1 MKIEISIDRES
12 KVYELKALSLFAESL
27 ASGRHIE
34 EAAGAVPAPSVPETG
49 LKYRD
54 FEKGRV
60 ISIGKPSAVEP
71 IVAAVEPIVAEK
83 VTEFANEMAEAEV
96 AGGGHTQQNKIEALA
111 DKVAEATQVKEEPEE
126 YTIEAVISMTEEEMK
141 NVSTPILIEALASFG
156 IDPTT
161 RPGKNTNAK
170 LRGLLLSAIAEAEKE
185 EEATEKDEAEKVE
198 DIKPQEDSDVPT
210 VEAQDESTA
219 AEEDPE
225 EVTIDM
231 LRNIA
236 RSLIAANKR
245 KVIAAAFEACG
256 CSNFS
261 TLKNKDY
268 TKFYDL
274 CKKG

>member
-34 EAAGAVPAPSVPETG
+34 EVAGAVPTAPVPETG
-49 LKYRD
+49 RK
-54 FEKGRV
+54 FHNIETGRV
-60 ISIGKPSAVEP
+60 ISLEKPASLEP
-71 IVAAVEPIVAEK
+71 V
-83 VTEFANEMAEAEV
+83 VTEKAKEAVQEAPEGGPKESPVQEAVQSDEPTVEDVLKMTEDEMKSV
-96 AGGGHTQQNKIEALA
+96 PTTVLVEAL
-111 DKVAEATQVKEEPEE
+111 
-126 YTIEAVISMTEEEMK
+126 
-141 NVSTPILIEALASFG
+141 NSFG
-156 IDPTT
+156 IDPTA

-170 LRGLLLSAIAEAEKE
+170 LRGLLLSAIAEADNESAAAE
-185 EEATEKDEAEKVE
+185 ETNNADE
-198 DIKPQEDSDVPT
+198 IKPQEDPEVP
-210 VEAQDESTA
+210 APDESTA
-219 AEEDPE
+219 AEESPE

-231 LRNIA
+231 LRDIA

-245 KVIAAAFEACG
+245 KVIAEAFEACG

-268 TKFYDL
+268 VKFYDL

>member
-34 EAAGAVPAPSVPETG
+34 EVAGAVPTAPVPETG
-49 LKYRD
+49 RK
-54 FEKGRV
+54 FHNIETGRV
-60 ISIGKPSAVEP
+60 ISLEKPTSLEP
-71 IVAAVEPIVAEK
+71 V
-83 VTEFANEMAEAEV
+83 VTEKA
-96 AGGGHTQQNKIEALA
+96 K
-111 DKVAEATQVKEEPEE
+111 
-126 YTIEAVISMTEEEMK
+126 EAVQEAPEGGPKESPVQEAVQSDEPTVQDVLKMTEEEMK
-141 NVSTPILIEALASFG
+141 SVPTTVLVEALNSFG

-170 LRGLLLSAIAEAEKE
+170 LRGLLLSAIAEADNESATAE
-185 EEATEKDEAEKVE
+185 ETNNAEE
-198 DIKPQEDSDVPT
+198 IKPQEDPEVP
-210 VEAQDESTA
+210 APDESTA
-219 AEEDPE
+219 AEESPE

-231 LRNIA
+231 LRDIA

-268 TKFYDL
+268 VKFYDL

>member
-34 EAAGAVPAPSVPETG
+34 EVAGAVPPVPAEDAPRSGNFETG
-49 LKYRD
+49 RIINLGRSAT
-54 FEKGRV
+54 FEPV
-60 ISIGKPSAVEP
+60 
-71 IVAAVEPIVAEK
+71 
-83 VTEFANEMAEAEV
+83 VTEKA
-96 AGGGHTQQNKIEALA
+96 K
-111 DKVAEATQVKEEPEE
+111 
-126 YTIEAVISMTEEEMK
+126 EAVQESPEGGPKEAPVQEAPKDYTDMVQDVLKMTEEEMK
-141 NVSTPILIEALASFG
+141 SAPTTVLVEALNSFG

-170 LRGLLLSAIAEAEKE
+170 LRGLLLSAIAEADNESAAAE
-185 EEATEKDEAEKVE
+185 ETNNAEE
-198 DIKPQEDSDVPT
+198 IKPQEDPEVP
-210 VEAQDESTA
+210 APDESTA
-219 AEEDPE
+219 AEEAPE

-231 LRNIA
+231 LRDIA

-245 KVIAAAFEACG
+245 KVIAEAFEACG

-268 TKFYDL
+268 VKFYDL

>member
-34 EAAGAVPAPSVPETG
+34 EVAGAVPAAPVPETG
-49 LKYRD
+49 RK
-54 FEKGRV
+54 FHNIETGRV
-60 ISIGKPSAVEP
+60 ISLEKPASLEP
-71 IVAAVEPIVAEK
+71 V
-83 VTEFANEMAEAEV
+83 VTEKA
-96 AGGGHTQQNKIEALA
+96 K
-111 DKVAEATQVKEEPEE
+111 
-126 YTIEAVISMTEEEMK
+126 EAVQESPEGGPKEAPVQEAPKDYTDMVQDVLKMTEEEMK
-141 NVSTPILIEALASFG
+141 SVPTTVLVEALNSFG
-156 IDPTT
+156 IDSTT

-170 LRGLLLSAIAEAEKE
+170 LRGLLLSAIAEADNES
-185 EEATEKDEAEKVE
+185 AAAEAEE
-198 DIKPQEDSDVPT
+198 TNNAEEIKPQEDPEVP
-210 VEAQDESTA
+210 APDESTA
-219 AEEDPE
+219 AEEAPE

-231 LRNIA
+231 LRDIA

-245 KVIAAAFEACG
+245 KVIAEAFEACG

-268 TKFYDL
+268 VKFYDL

>member
-1 MKIEISIDRES
+1 M
-12 KVYELKALSLFAESL
+12 FAESL

-34 EAAGAVPAPSVPETG
+34 EVAGAVPPVPAEDAPRSGNFETG
-49 LKYRD
+49 
-54 FEKGRV
+54 RV
-60 ISIGKPSAVEP
+60 VNIGKSAAFEP
-71 IVAAVEPIVAEK
+71 V
-83 VTEFANEMAEAEV
+83 VTEKA
-96 AGGGHTQQNKIEALA
+96 K
-111 DKVAEATQVKEEPEE
+111 
-126 YTIEAVISMTEEEMK
+126 EAVQEAPEGGPKESPVQEAVQSDEPTVEDVLKMTEEEMK
-141 NVSTPILIEALASFG
+141 NVPTPALVEALNSFG
-156 IDPTT
+156 IDPAT

-170 LRGLLLSAIAEAEKE
+170 LRGLLVSAIAEADNDPAAE
-185 EEATEKDEAEKVE
+185 ETNNAEE
-198 DIKPQEDSDVPT
+198 IKPQEDPEVPT
-210 VEAQDESTA
+210 VEAQDESTV

-231 LRNIA
+231 LRDIA

-245 KVIAAAFEACG
+245 KVIAEAFEACG

>member
-1 MKIEISIDRES
+1 MRIEISIDRES

-34 EAAGAVPAPSVPETG
+34 EVAGAVPPVPAEDAPRSGNFETG
-49 LKYRD
+49 RVVNIDKSAA
-54 FEKGRV
+54 FEPV
-60 ISIGKPSAVEP
+60 
-71 IVAAVEPIVAEK
+71 
-83 VTEFANEMAEAEV
+83 VTEKA
-96 AGGGHTQQNKIEALA
+96 K
-111 DKVAEATQVKEEPEE
+111 
-126 YTIEAVISMTEEEMK
+126 EAVQEAPEGGPKESPVQEAVQSDEPTVEDVLKMTEEEMK
-141 NVSTPILIEALASFG
+141 NVPTPVLVEALNSFG
-156 IDPTT
+156 IDPAT

-170 LRGLLLSAIAEAEKE
+170 LRGLLISAIAEADNEPAAE
-185 EEATEKDEAEKVE
+185 ETNNAEE
-198 DIKPQEDSDVPT
+198 IKPQEDPEVPT
-210 VEAQDESTA
+210 IGTPDESTA

-231 LRNIA
+231 LRGIA

-245 KVIAAAFEACG
+245 KVIAEAFEACG

-268 TKFYDL
+268 VKFYDL

>member
-34 EAAGAVPAPSVPETG
+34 EVAGAVPPVPAEDAPRSGNFETG
-49 LKYRD
+49 
-54 FEKGRV
+54 RV
-60 ISIGKPSAVEP
+60 VNIGKSAAFEP
-71 IVAAVEPIVAEK
+71 V
-83 VTEFANEMAEAEV
+83 VTEKA
-96 AGGGHTQQNKIEALA
+96 K
-111 DKVAEATQVKEEPEE
+111 
-126 YTIEAVISMTEEEMK
+126 EAVQEAPEGGPKESPVQEAVQSDEPTVEDVLKMTEEEMK
-141 NVSTPILIEALASFG
+141 SVPTTVLVEALNSFG

-170 LRGLLLSAIAEAEKE
+170 LRGLLLSAIAEADNESAAAE
-185 EEATEKDEAEKVE
+185 ETNNAEE
-198 DIKPQEDSDVPT
+198 IKPQEDPEVP
-210 VEAQDESTA
+210 APDESTA
-219 AEEDPE
+219 AEESPE

-231 LRNIA
+231 LRDIA

-245 KVIAAAFEACG
+245 KVIAEAFEACG

>member
-34 EAAGAVPAPSVPETG
+34 EVAGAVPTVPAEDAPRSGNFETG
-49 LKYRD
+49 
-54 FEKGRV
+54 RV
-60 ISIGKPSAVEP
+60 VNIGKSAAFEP
-71 IVAAVEPIVAEK
+71 V
-83 VTEFANEMAEAEV
+83 VTEKA
-96 AGGGHTQQNKIEALA
+96 K
-111 DKVAEATQVKEEPEE
+111 
-126 YTIEAVISMTEEEMK
+126 EAVQEAPEGGPKESPVQEAVQSDEPTVEDVLKMTEEEMK
-141 NVSTPILIEALASFG
+141 NVPTPVLVEALNSFG
-156 IDPTT
+156 IDPAT

-170 LRGLLLSAIAEAEKE
+170 LRGLLISAIAEADNESAAE
-185 EEATEKDEAEKVE
+185 ETNNAEE
-198 DIKPQEDSDVPT
+198 IKPQEDPEVPT
-210 VEAQDESTA
+210 VEAQDESTV
-219 AEEDPE
+219 AEEAPE

-231 LRNIA
+231 LRDIA

-268 TKFYDL
+268 VKFYDL

>member
-34 EAAGAVPAPSVPETG
+34 EVAGAVPPVPAEDAPRSGNFETG
-49 LKYRD
+49 RIINLGRSAT
-54 FEKGRV
+54 FEPV
-60 ISIGKPSAVEP
+60 
-71 IVAAVEPIVAEK
+71 
-83 VTEFANEMAEAEV
+83 VTEKA
-96 AGGGHTQQNKIEALA
+96 K
-111 DKVAEATQVKEEPEE
+111 
-126 YTIEAVISMTEEEMK
+126 EAVQESPEGGPKEAPVQEAPKDYTDMVQDVLKMTEEEMK
-141 NVSTPILIEALASFG
+141 SAPTTVLVEALNSFG

-170 LRGLLLSAIAEAEKE
+170 LRGLLLSAIAEADNESAAAE
-185 EEATEKDEAEKVE
+185 ETNNAEE
-198 DIKPQEDSDVPT
+198 IKPQEDPEVP
-210 VEAQDESTA
+210 APDESTA
-219 AEEDPE
+219 AEEAPEAPE

-231 LRNIA
+231 LRDIA

-245 KVIAAAFEACG
+245 KVIAEAFEACG

-268 TKFYDL
+268 VKFYDL

>member
-34 EAAGAVPAPSVPETG
+34 EVAGAVPTVPAEDAPRSGNFETG
-49 LKYRD
+49 RIINLGRSAT
-54 FEKGRV
+54 FEPV
-60 ISIGKPSAVEP
+60 
-71 IVAAVEPIVAEK
+71 
-83 VTEFANEMAEAEV
+83 VTEEAKE
-96 AGGGHTQQNKIEALA
+96 AMQEAPEGGPKEAP
-111 DKVAEATQVKEEPEE
+111 VQEAPKD
-126 YTIEAVISMTEEEMK
+126 YTDMVQDVLKMTEEEMK
-141 NVSTPILIEALASFG
+141 SVPTTVLVEALNSFG

-170 LRGLLLSAIAEAEKE
+170 LRGLLLSAIAEADNESAAAE
-185 EEATEKDEAEKVE
+185 ETNNAEE
-198 DIKPQEDSDVPT
+198 IKPQEDPEVP
-210 VEAQDESTA
+210 APDESTA
-219 AEEDPE
+219 AEESPE

-231 LRNIA
+231 LRDIA

-245 KVIAAAFEACG
+245 KVIAEAFEACG

-261 TLKNKDY
+261 TLKNEDY
-268 TKFYDL
+268 VKFYDL

>member
-34 EAAGAVPAPSVPETG
+34 EVAGAVPAAPVPETG
-49 LKYRD
+49 RK
-54 FEKGRV
+54 FHNIETGRV
-60 ISIGKPSAVEP
+60 ISLEKPASLEP
-71 IVAAVEPIVAEK
+71 V
-83 VTEFANEMAEAEV
+83 VTEKA
-96 AGGGHTQQNKIEALA
+96 K
-111 DKVAEATQVKEEPEE
+111 
-126 YTIEAVISMTEEEMK
+126 EAVQESPEGGPKEAPVQEAPKDYTDMVQDVLKMTEEEMK
-141 NVSTPILIEALASFG
+141 SVPTTVLVEALNSFG

-170 LRGLLLSAIAEAEKE
+170 LRGLLLSAIAEADNESAAAE
-185 EEATEKDEAEKVE
+185 ETNNADE
-198 DIKPQEDSDVPT
+198 IKPQEDPEVP
-210 VEAQDESTA
+210 APDESTA
-219 AEEDPE
+219 AEESPE

-231 LRNIA
+231 LRGIA

-245 KVIAAAFEACG
+245 KVIAEAFEACG

-268 TKFYDL
+268 VKFYDL

>member
-34 EAAGAVPAPSVPETG
+34 EVAGAVPAAPVPETG
-49 LKYRD
+49 RK
-54 FEKGRV
+54 FHNIETGRV
-60 ISIGKPSAVEP
+60 ISLEKPASLEP
-71 IVAAVEPIVAEK
+71 V
-83 VTEFANEMAEAEV
+83 VTEKA
-96 AGGGHTQQNKIEALA
+96 K
-111 DKVAEATQVKEEPEE
+111 
-126 YTIEAVISMTEEEMK
+126 EAVQESPEGGPKEAPVQEAPKDYTDMVQDVLKMTEEEMK
-141 NVSTPILIEALASFG
+141 SVPTTVLVEALNSFG

-170 LRGLLLSAIAEAEKE
+170 LRGLLLSATAEADNESAAAEAEETNNAE
-185 EEATEKDEAEKVE
+185 E
-198 DIKPQEDSDVPT
+198 IKPQEDPEVP
-210 VEAQDESTA
+210 APDESTA
-219 AEEDPE
+219 AEEAPE

-231 LRNIA
+231 LRDIA

-245 KVIAAAFEACG
+245 KVIAEAFEACG

-268 TKFYDL
+268 VKFYDL

>member
-1 MKIEISIDRES
+1 MKIEISIDGES
-12 KVYELKALSLFAESL
+12 RGSELKCASDFLYALANEHNAAEGIPAFDRPVPESL
-27 ASGRHIE
+27 SQK
-34 EAAGAVPAPSVPETG
+34 ETG
-49 LKYRD
+49 
-54 FEKGRV
+54 
-60 ISIGKPSAVEP
+60 
-71 IVAAVEPIVAEK
+71 K
-83 VTEFANEMAEAEV
+83 VVVLDKDVSESANEMTKAEV
-96 AGGGHTQQNKIEALA
+96 AGGGYTQQSKFEALA
-111 DKVAEATQVKEEPEE
+111 DKVAEATQVNEEPEE
-126 YTIEAVISMTEEEMK
+126 YTVEAVISMTEDEMK
-141 NVSTPILIEALASFG
+141 NVPTPILIEALETFG

-170 LRGLLLSAIAEAEKE
+170 LRGLLISAIAEAEKE
-185 EEATEKDEAEKVE
+185 EAVEETEKAE
-198 DIKPQEDSDVPT
+198 DIKPQEDPEVPT
-210 VEAQDESTA
+210 AEAPDESTA
-219 AEEDPE
+219 AEEALE

-231 LRNIA
+231 LRDIA